1 MVVNF
6 RIREIS
12 RGTRKLTRTPT
23 LIIKKKKR
31 KSKKKKEICT
41 GRLDQAQAPTLGRPG
56 AGILAPCLPYTV
68 TQGFFSLNIS
78 TYFGSN
84 TILFLF

>member
-12 RGTRKLTRTPT
+12 RGTRKLT
-23 LIIKKKKR
+23 
-31 KSKKKKEICT
+31 SKKKKEICT
-41 GRLDQAQAPTLGRPG
+41 GRLDQAQTPTLGRPG